1 LGKFRALGQCSVTSG
16 IGNCV
21 VKVLRSRSVAADI
34 AGTGILVSKSHVLT
48 CAHVV
53 EAAVGLDEQTHLSK
67 ADALNIEVQMELG
80 VLLRLHHARVGTVVD
95 WYAIL
100 DGRDDG
106 RPADIAL
113 LKLDEQTELRVPHDI
128 WRQYEPH
135 DRGCFYGFGS
145 PDLWIECECM
155 GQTTNL
161 VQLNCFKH
169 EARPGYSGSPVFD
182 KARQKI
188 LGMVVASNPEK
199 QVAKMVE
206 ARMLKQLV
214 PAFPPT
220 GDLAGEPHSCR
231 ATSAKE
237 PNKEGAIEQLAKVFN
252 DESSSRSLLDS
263 IGFPD
268 SRVPRFDRPIDF
280 WRVVWRDLEL
290 GVIDGGI
297 SSLLNT
303 ALRRY
308 PYSTVFKSWRVADSD
323 SSR

>member
-1 LGKFRALGQCSVTSG
+1 VTSV
-16 IGNCV
+16 ISSCV

-34 AGTGILVSKSHVLT
+34 AGTATLVSRTHMLT

-53 EAAVGLDEQTHLSK
+53 EAAVGLDERTHLSK

-80 VLLRLHHARVGTVVD
+80 ALLRLHHASVGTVVD
-95 WYAIL
+95 WYAVH
-100 DGRDDG
+100 DGKDDG

-113 LKLDEQTELRVPHDI
+113 LKLNEPTELHVPHDI
-128 WRQYEPH
+128 WLQYKPH

-161 VQLNCFKH
+161 IQLNCFKH

-199 QVAKMVE
+199 RVAKMIE
-206 ARMLKQLV
+206 ARVLKQVV

-220 GDLAGEPHSCR
+220 GDFAGESCSR
-231 ATSAKE
+231 GAASVRE
-237 PNKEGAIEQLAKVFN
+237 LNKENAIEQLATVF
-252 DESSSRSLLDS
+252 DSASRSMSLLDI
-263 IGFPD
+263 IGFPR
-268 SRVPRFDRPIDF
+268 SRVPQFNRPIDF

-297 SSLLNT
+297 SNLLN
-303 ALRRY
+303 AAWSQY
-308 PYSTVFKSWRVADSD
+308 PHNAVFRTWRVADGNSCD
-323 SSR
+323 